1 MEPPC
6 CYEFVVNDERAF
18 ISESGSKIILGRS
31 SSLTFCFDVHCSG
44 IVCLLKIIFVHYSG

>member
-1 MEPPC
+1 MEPTC

-31 SSLTFCFDVHCSG
+31 SSLTFRFDVHYSG
-44 IVCLLKIIFVHYSG
+44 IVCLWKMFFVHYSG